1 MFKAFHSS
9 ITAPGLLFTAL
20 FSLAAGFLLRFLSGL
35 GGRRLLRFLTGLWLF
50 LLALFFGVHAVYHDI
65 FSEYLS
71 VGMLGVAG
79 GALTGYWREALRGT
93 VRCLPELALI
103 LLPFGLWLGFGK
115 RLTRAAPGGRGRKL
129 LPLALFLAFQLA
141 GSAGVRLARSGAV
154 PLSSLYGEGF
164 VMEAGVRSFGLL
176 TAQRIDAA
184 QALEDARELR
194 EAQANATPAPEPTP
208 TPLPTPT
215 PVPTPTPEVFTPE
228 PQTLEI
234 DFDSLIANEW
244 DPELIAV
251 HEFVRDSEPS
261 WTNEYTGMFRGKN
274 LVWICAESFS
284 TWALDE
290 EHTPTLYE
298 LAHSGFVFEN
308 FYCPITAAS
317 TTGGEFIT
325 LTGLMQN
332 SSKQYM
338 LASAGS
344 YMPYGMGNVLNPLGY
359 TSIAYHGGQYTYYSR
374 NETLPNLGYE
384 FKANTRGIDL
394 DEPWLLPTSDLDL
407 VRNTVDDY
415 IGREPFNIYI
425 MSISGHMDYVFGGG
439 HDICSRYK
447 DEVQDLTEPTTPA
460 KAYIASQM
468 DFDLA
473 VEYLINSLDE
483 AGILDETVLVIS
495 ADHYPYGL
503 DEEDIESIAGEDL
516 DPAFDLEHSTLI
528 LWCSEMEEPVYVDKY
543 CESSDILPTL
553 LNLFGVPFDS
563 RLMMGRDIL
572 WEGQDFAAFRNYSFI
587 SDYGRYNAATG
598 EFTPAEGAPE
608 PPEGYVQAMV
618 DEIRQM
624 YSCSKT
630 IVYKNYYG
638 KVFG

>member
-1 MFKAFHSS
+1 MVFKAFHSGF
-9 ITAPGLLFTAL
+9 TAPGLLFTAL
-20 FSLAAGFLLRFLSGL
+20 FSLAAGFALCFLSSL
-35 GGRRLLRFLTGLWLF
+35 GGARLFKISTGIWLII
-50 LLALFFGVHAVYHDI
+50 LALFYGTHAVYHEI

-79 GALTGYWREALRGT
+79 SALTGYWRETLRGIA
-93 VRCLPELALI
+93 RCLPEILLILAPFVLWAAYFGRRCAGLRGRRR
-103 LLPFGLWLGFGK
+103 LLPFI
-115 RLTRAAPGGRGRKL
+115 
-129 LPLALFLAFQLA
+129 LFIVMQLC
-141 GSAGVRLARSGAV
+141 GSVGVRLAKGGAL
-154 PLSSLYGEGF
+154 PLSEQYGDAF
-164 VMEAGVRSFGLL
+164 VMDTGVRSFGLL

-184 QALEDARELR
+184 QAIEDAYRMR
-194 EAQANATPAPEPTP
+194 RAQAMATPTPEPTP
-208 TPLPTPT
+208 TPVSTPT
-215 PVPTPTPEVFTPE
+215 PEPTPTPEVFTPE
-228 PQTLEI
+228 PQVLDI
-234 DFDSLIANEW
+234 DFDALIANEW
-244 DPELIAV
+244 NQDIIKV
-251 HEFVRDSEPS
+251 HEFVSNSEPS
-261 WTNEYTGMFRGKN
+261 WTNEYTGMFKGKN

-290 EHTPTLYE
+290 TRTPTLYK

-308 FYCPITAAS
+308 FYCPVTAAS

-338 LASAGS
+338 LASASS

-415 IGREPFNIYI
+415 IDSEPFNIYI

-447 DEVQDLTEPTTPA
+447 DEVQDLTDYTRPA
-460 KAYIASQM
+460 QAYIACQM

-483 AGILDETVLVIS
+483 AGILDDTVIVIS

-503 DEEDIESIAGEDL
+503 DEEDIESICGEDL

-528 LWCSEMEEPVYVDKY
+528 LWCSEMDEPVYVDKY

-553 LNLFGVPFDS
+553 LNLFGVEFDS

-572 WEGQDFAAFRNYSFI
+572 WDGGQDFVAFRNYSFI
-587 SDYGRYNAATG
+587 SDYGRYNASTG
-598 EFTPAEGAPE
+598 EFTPAEGATE
-608 PPEGYVQAMV
+608 PPEGYVEAMV

-624 YSCSKT
+624 YTYSKT
-630 IVYKNYYG
+630 IVYNNYYG

>member
-1 MFKAFHSS
+1 M
-9 ITAPGLLFTAL
+9 FTAL
-20 FSLAAGFLLRFLSGL
+20 FSLAAGFLLCFFAGL
-35 GGRRLLRFLTGLWLF
+35 GGLRLRRFLTGLWL
-50 LLALFFGVHAVYHDI
+50 LVLAVFFGVHAVYHDI

-79 GALTGYWREALRGT
+79 SAITGYWREMLRGIA
-93 VRCLPELALI
+93 RCLPEILLI
-103 LLPFGLWLGFGK
+103 LLPFALWLVFRKRLARSGFGW
-115 RLTRAAPGGRGRKL
+115 RRKL
-129 LPLALFLAFQLA
+129 LPLALFLVFQLA
-141 GSAGVRLARSGAV
+141 GSVGVRLADSGPL
-154 PLSSLYGEGF
+154 PLSVSYGEGF
-164 VMEAGVRSFGLL
+164 VMETGITNFGLL
-176 TAQRIDAA
+176 TSQRIDAA
-184 QALEDARELR
+184 QAVEDARALR
-194 EAQANATPAPEPTP
+194 EAQVRATPRPEPTP
-208 TPLPTPT
+208 TPIPTPT

-228 PQTLEI
+228 PQVLDI
-234 DFDSLIANEW
+234 DFDALIENEW
-244 DPELIAV
+244 DQGIIGL
-251 HEFVRDSEPS
+251 HEFIRDSEPS
-261 WTNEYTGMFRGKN
+261 WTNEYTGMFKGKN

-290 EHTPTLYE
+290 THTPTLYE

-338 LASAGS
+338 LASASS

-359 TSIAYHGGQYTYYSR
+359 TSIAYHGGQYTYYDR
-374 NETLPNLGYE
+374 NKTLPNLGYE
-384 FKANTRGIDL
+384 FKANTKGIDL

-415 IGREPFNIYI
+415 INNEPFNIYI

-447 DEVQDLTEPTTPA
+447 DEVQDLTGYTRPA
-460 KAYIASQM
+460 QAYIACQM

-483 AGILDETVLVIS
+483 AGILDDTVIVIS

-553 LNLFGVPFDS
+553 LNLFGVEFDS

-572 WEGQDFAAFRNYSFI
+572 WDGGQDFAAFINYSFI
-587 SDYGRYNAATG
+587 SDYGRCNAATG
-598 EFTPAEGAPE
+598 VFTPAEGAPE
-608 PPEGYVQAMV
+608 PPEGYVESMV
-618 DEIRQM
+618 DEIRKM
-624 YSCSKT
+624 YTYSKT
-630 IVYKNYYG
+630 IVYNNYYG